1 MAKAIKL
8 ADIARE
14 LGVSTVTVSKALSGQ
29 KGVSE
34 ELRGKIVRL
43 ADQLG
48 YKSKQD
54 KKKEAAARG
63 YTIGVLIHEKYLNE
77 HDSFY
82 LKMYQM
88 AAMAAVA
95 RSCFTLLEVFSMQSE
110 TNMEYPQMMREK
122 KVDGMLI
129 IGRLQE
135 GYLAMLEKN
144 KEIPV
149 IYLDFCDQNYDKD
162 AVISDSFYGGY
173 YLTNYLFSMGHR
185 RIAYLGTVGA
195 TDSITDRYFG
205 YMKAMLEH
213 GVQINED
220 WRIDDR
226 DLKTGIMYESHP
238 DWIPGDMP
246 TAYVCNCDVSAGLLI
261 KQLKENGYRVPE
273 DISVVGYD
281 NYLFPGFCDVALTTY
296 EVDIR
301 GMANEAVRTM
311 IKKMSGEPYRAGI
324 RIVEGHMV
332 IKDSVKKTDKN
343 M

>member
-1 MAKAIKL
+1 MAKAVKL
-8 ADIARE
+8 ADIARA

-34 ELRGKIVRL
+34 EMREKIVKL

-54 KKKEAAARG
+54 KKKEEAVRG
-63 YTIGVLIHEKYLNE
+63 YTIGVLIHEKYLDE

-82 LKMYQM
+82 LKLYQM
-88 AAMAAVA
+88 VAMAAVA
-95 RSCFTLLEVFSMQSE
+95 RSCFTLLEVFSTESE
-110 TNMEYPQMMREK
+110 AGMEYPQMMQER

-135 GYLAMLEKN
+135 DYLAMLEKS
-144 KEIPV
+144 KVIPV

-213 GVQINED
+213 GLSLHED
-220 WRIDDR
+220 WKIDDR
-226 DLKTGIMYESHP
+226 DLKTGIMYESHG

-246 TAYVCNCDVSAGLLI
+246 TAYVCNCDLSASFLI
-261 KQLKENGYRVPE
+261 KQLEENGYRVPE

-281 NYLFPGFCDVALTTY
+281 NFLFPGLCDVALTTY
-296 EVDIR
+296 EVDIK
-301 GMANEAVRTM
+301 GMANEAVQTM
-311 IKKMSGEPYRAGI
+311 IKKMSGEPYRPGI

-332 IKDSVKKTDKN
+332 IKDSVKKIE
-343 M
+343 